1 MPIPR
6 PIPITPVGLANN
18 RFRQQALLGN
28 PGHHRIMATVG
39 IHALGAEA
47 VQEILHAVLSFKEED
62 FRESFDPWGDR
73 DMIVIEIDGQKIF
86 AKIDT
91 YDPSMEFMSPDPADD
106 LVTIRVLT
114 VMLPFINTSNSLP
127 HFTNFIFLAAKMAL
141 RLTL

>member
-86 AKIDT
+86 GKIDT

-106 LVTIRVLT
+106 LVTVRVLT
-114 VMLPFINTSNSLP
+114 VMLPEEY
-127 HFTNFIFLAAKMAL
+127 
-141 RLTL
+141 